1 MQTHIDNKNPT
12 TTTFT
17 KIKNKTNKKHTLA
30 LKKNTRDDLLNNIN
44 NILLGYSIQKL
55 QQQQNII
62 LKLKCENR
70 FIYYI
75 HT

>member
-1 MQTHIDNKNPT
+1 MQTHINNKHP

-30 LKKNTRDDLLNNIN
+30 LKNTRDDLLNNIN

-55 QQQQNII
+55 QQQQQQNII

-75 HT
+75 HN